1 MLYLLAALLAL
12 ILLVT
17 AALWSKLMVIVRYGG
32 EGLSLTF
39 KLWCFKYSLSGFKGS
54 DKPKEK
60 KDKKKKKKKKE
71 DAEDEDKEEN
81 GGKDGGETD
90 EKAKDEE
97 KVGALQKIKDG
108 ISLFKS
114 VKRASVRALKYLK
127 HKIDISETR
136 VRLKFGTGDA
146 AATGMICGA
155 FWAALGNLYIIGGK
169 FFNLGFPSVNLTP
182 VFESKAF
189 ELEAESI
196 IEVRPAH
203 IINAAV
209 LALFTY
215 FFQEKRTIKKQ
226 K

>member
-17 AALWSKLMVIVRYGG
+17 AALWSKLIVIVRYGG
-32 EGLSLTF
+32 EGFSLTF

-54 DKPKEK
+54 GKP
-60 KDKKKKKKKKE
+60 KDKKKKKKEKE
-71 DAEDEDKEEN
+71 EDESEEESASEEV
-81 GGKDGGETD
+81 GEAD

-97 KVGALQKIKDG
+97 KSGALQKIKNG

-114 VKRASVRALKYLK
+114 VKRASVRALGYLR

-136 VRLKFGTGDA
+136 VMLRFGTGDA

-169 FFNLGFPSVNLTP
+169 FFNLGFPSVKLTP

-196 IEVRPAH
+196 IGVRPAH

-209 LALFTY
+209 IALFTY
-215 FFQEKRTIKKQ
+215 FFQERKTIKNKN

>member
-54 DKPKEK
+54 DKPK
-60 KDKKKKKKKKE
+60 DKKEKKKKKE
-71 DAEDEDKEEN
+71 KAEDEDKEEN
-81 GGKDGGETD
+81 VGKDGGETD

-97 KVGALQKIKDG
+97 KSGALQKIKDG

-203 IINAAV
+203 IINAVV

-215 FFQEKRTIKKQ
+215 LFQEKRTIKKQ

>member
-54 DKPKEK
+54 DKPK
-60 KDKKKKKKKKE
+60 DKKEKKKKKE
-71 DAEDEDKEEN
+71 KAEDEDKEEN
-81 GGKDGGETD
+81 VGKDGGETD

-97 KVGALQKIKDG
+97 KSGALQKIKDG